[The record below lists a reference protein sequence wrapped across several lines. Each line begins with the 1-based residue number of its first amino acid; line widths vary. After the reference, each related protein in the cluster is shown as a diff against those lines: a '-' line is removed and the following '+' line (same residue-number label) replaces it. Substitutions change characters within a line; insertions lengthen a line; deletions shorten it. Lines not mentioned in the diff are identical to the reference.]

1 MNAIRRDAAATRSNE
16 AARHTYLADYDNADQ
31 AEWQAVLHGQAHVSG
46 GTHDDS
52 MAQTELDHAGVA
64 PEQALHLEVEQAD
77 EALQGAVLEVIT
89 ERQALL
95 GINYP
100 FELEGNSLV
109 LRAGVDGD
117 NVYLGLLAITAM
129 PSLNKSPYNDAPIAF
144 EHLSLLAA
152 RFYLGTNAKG
162 WRFGWP
168 REGDEKA
175 LTRMQAA
182 ISHLKALAGD
192 HPNDWHWRP
201 APSSNTA
208 QRISQI
214 KDCGLDVVAWVP
226 WPDGGPGQLHLLGQC
241 ACGEDWKQKLDDLSI
256 KRLNHWMKLP
266 EPEPLRAFFTP
277 RHMPLP
283 FFEEVSR
290 DAGLTFDRVRM
301 VQAIARDVGARTEA
315 APMARSLV
323 ELGRLAF
330 SSKPVQTSKAA
341 SLHKTSTA
349 TA

>member
-1 MNAIRRDAAATRSNE
+1 MTVLRRDAAATRSNE
-16 AARHTYLADYDNADQ
+16 AIRHTYLTDYENADQ
-31 AEWQAVLHGQAHVSG
+31 AEWQAVLFGQAHVSG

-52 MAQTELDHAGVA
+52 MAQTQLDHAGVA

-77 EALQGAVLEVIT
+77 EALQGAVLEVVT
-89 ERQALL
+89 ERQTLL
-95 GINYP
+95 GSDYP
-100 FELEGNSLV
+100 FDLQGNSLV
-109 LRAGVDGD
+109 LRAGVADD
-117 NVYLGLLAITAM
+117 TVYLGLLAIANL
-129 PSLNKSPYNDAPIAF
+129 PNLNRAPYNKAPVAF

-152 RFYLGTNAKG
+152 QQHLGSNAKG

-168 REGDEKA
+168 REGHEKV
-175 LTRMQAA
+175 LTRMETAVTR
-182 ISHLKALAGD
+182 LKAMAGE

-208 QRISQI
+208 ERISQM

-241 ACGEDWKQKLDDLSI
+241 ACGDDWKHKLHDLTL

-277 RHMPLP
+277 RHLPLP

-290 DAGLTFDRVRM
+290 DAGLTFDRIRI
-301 VQAIARDVGARTEA
+301 VQAIDHDEA
-315 APMARSLV
+315 ARATAAPLARRLV
-323 ELGRLAF
+323 KLGRD
-330 SSKPVQTSKAA
+330 A
-341 SLHKTSTA
+341 SRVVLNDVSIAPAPAGTA
-349 TA
+349 ET